1 MGDYQA
7 FTRWEM
13 LDHLLKHDDKELDM
27 WGLGRDK
34 ILLMRL
40 ACEEK

>member
-1 MGDYQA
+1 MWTIYQA

-13 LDHLLKHDDKELDM
+13 LDHLLKHDDKELDR

-34 ILLMRL
+34 IL
-40 ACEEK
+40 